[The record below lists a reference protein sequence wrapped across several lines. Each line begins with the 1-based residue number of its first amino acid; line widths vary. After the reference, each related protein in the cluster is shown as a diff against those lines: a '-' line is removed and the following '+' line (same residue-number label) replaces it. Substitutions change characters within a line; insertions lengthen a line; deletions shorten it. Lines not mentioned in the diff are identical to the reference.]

1 MTGALAG
8 AAVVGGIIYP
18 PLMGLISDEAGI
30 ALAMYGACLLA
41 FASAG
46 ALAVAG
52 FGSRRLAAAAAA

>member
-1 MTGALAG
+1 MLD
-8 AAVVGGIIYP
+8 V
-18 PLMGLISDEAGI
+18 LREQNLISADEAGI
-30 ALAMYGACLLA
+30 ALAMYGASLLA